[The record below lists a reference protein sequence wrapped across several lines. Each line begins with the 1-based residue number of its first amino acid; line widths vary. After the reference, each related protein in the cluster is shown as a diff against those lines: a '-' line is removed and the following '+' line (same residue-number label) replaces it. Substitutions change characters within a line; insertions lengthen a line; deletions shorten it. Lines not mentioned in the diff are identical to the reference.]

1 MLSILVPA
9 YNVDVQPLV
18 HDLLRQARQLNIPFE
33 IIVEDDATPD
43 KHWCAENHTLVME
56 PEVTYIQNIEN
67 IGRAKTRNHLA
78 NAAQY
83 PYLLFIDGDAGMKQS
98 DYISQY
104 VQYIRFHQHA
114 DVPFV
119 VLGGV
124 AYREMTPDPAFRL
137 RWKYGIAREQK
148 TAAVRNLT
156 PYRSFTPFN
165 MLATKSVFEK
175 VSFDEWFTS
184 YGYEDT
190 FFGDQLRQ
198 KGIPVSHI
206 DNELYHDG
214 IDSNE
219 EYVRKMMGAIDNLAA
234 LHRDNRLPE
243 GFVRDNRL
251 LCTYL
256 KCKRVRMAGVIGL
269 CLRAFRTPLRW
280 LAVRASSLPA
290 LDLLKLGRLME
301 AQSKQSS
308 AVFRG
313 VLIAS
318 QPTSSTRRPT
328 R

>member
-9 YNVDVQPLV
+9 YNFDVQPLV
-18 HDLLRQARQLNIPFE
+18 HDLLHQARQLNIPFE

-43 KHWCAENHTLVME
+43 KRLCAENHTLVME

-78 NAAQY
+78 NAAHY

-124 AYREMTPDPAFRL
+124 AYREMVPDSPSRL
-137 RWKYGIAREQK
+137 RWKYGITREQK

-165 MLATKSVFEK
+165 MLATKSVFDK

-198 KGIPVSHI
+198 KGVIVSHI

-214 IDSNE
+214 IDTNE
-219 EYVRKMMGAIDNLAA
+219 EYVGKMMGAIDNLSQ
-234 LHRDNRLPE
+234 LYKDNKLPV
-243 GFVRDNRL
+243 GFVDDNRL
-251 LCTYL
+251 LQAYL
-256 KCKRVRMAGVIGL
+256 RCKKLYMVGVVGFL
-269 CLRAFRTPLRW
+269 LRLIRHPLKW
-280 LAVRASSLPA
+280 CAVRLSSITA
-290 LDLLKLGRLME
+290 LDLLKLER
-301 AQSKQSS
+301 
-308 AVFRG
+308 
-313 VLIAS
+313 LIAAL
-318 QPTSSTRRPT
+318 RG
-328 R
+328 